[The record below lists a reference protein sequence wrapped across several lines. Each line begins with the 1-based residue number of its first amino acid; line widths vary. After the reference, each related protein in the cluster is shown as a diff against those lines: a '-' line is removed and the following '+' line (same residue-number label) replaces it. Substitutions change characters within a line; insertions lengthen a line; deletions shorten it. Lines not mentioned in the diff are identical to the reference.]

1 LCVNQ
6 LSTKEHTCMLYIRAA
21 VSKRSLSVTRKD
33 KNAWVKNSWIVKWKM
48 SNLELDDQ
56 TKLGERLWKKSV

>member
-1 LCVNQ
+1 
-6 LSTKEHTCMLYIRAA
+6 MLYIRAA